1 VVTATM
7 STRLCAVGLAVALG
21 LAQLLW
27 ATHEAKAAEHDS
39 GKVCDLCLSL
49 ANVGGALIDAAT
61 PIPAQARA
69 ILAHRPTRPSPPGVL
84 PQAFHARAPP
94 LLRG

>member
-1 VVTATM
+1 VVTAAL

-27 ATHEAKAAEHDS
+27 ATHEAKALGHDPD
-39 GKVCDLCLSL
+39 KACDLCLSL
-49 ANVGGALIDAAT
+49 ANVGGALIDTAT
-61 PIPAQARA
+61 LTPAQARA